1 MLLQALLVAIWAGL
15 CSLDDG
21 GIQLQIR
28 KPLLAGTVT
37 GLLLGDLEQG
47 LIIGG
52 TLELMWLGVNSVGAY
67 NPPDIT
73 GGAIIGTVAG
83 ITSGGGVS
91 VGVAF
96 AVPAATLI
104 LQLVILLQT
113 YLSVHIHR
121 AEADAKT
128 GDFDKVNRWHLLS
141 GVFLFLVRAVPCF
154 IAVFLGNTILQ
165 DFIDWLPAFITDGLT
180 VASGMIPAVGI
191 SMLLTMMLKKNM
203 WMYLVAGF
211 IFAAYLEL
219 PILGVS
225 LIGLVFA
232 GIHDY
237 NFVQNK
243 KMEESINSMEVEG
256 GIDL

>member
-1 MLLQALLVAIWAGL
+1 MLVQALLVALWAGL

-104 LQLVILLQT
+104 LQLVVLLQT

-121 AEADAKT
+121 AEAVAKT

-165 DFIDWLPAFITDGLT
+165 DFIDWLPTFITDGLT

-211 IFAAYLEL
+211 VCAAYLGL

-225 LIGLVFA
+225 LVGLVFA

-243 KMEESINSMEVEG
+243 RIEESINSMEVEG

>member
-1 MLLQALLVAIWAGL
+1 MLVKALLVAIWAGL

-37 GLLLGDLEQG
+37 GLILGDLKQG

-91 VGVAF
+91 VAIAF

-104 LQLVILLQT
+104 LQLVVLLQT
-113 YLSVHIHR
+113 YLSVHIHK
-121 AEADAKT
+121 AEIDAET
-128 GDFDKVNRWHLLS
+128 GDFDKANRWHLLS
-141 GVFLFLVRAVPCF
+141 GVLLFLVRAIPCF

-165 DFIDWLPAFITDGLT
+165 DFISWLPAFITDGLN

-191 SMLLTMMLKKNM
+191 SMLLTMMLKKDM

-211 IFAAYLEL
+211 VFAAYMGL

-225 LIGLVFA
+225 LVGLIFS

-237 NFVQNK
+237 NYCQRK
-243 KMEESINSMEVEG
+243 KLEDSIASANVEG